1 LEKQN
6 DFQIIYQEFKD
17 KVYTIA
23 CRYLPNRQNA
33 LDVSQDVFIRIFEN
47 MGKLP
52 PAPERGSYIY
62 RMTVNR
68 CIDILRKV
76 IPLRLPEDYRENPQ
90 PCIPQI
96 DQDDEVD
103 FLLSDLNPD
112 QKMAV
117 ILKEILGFSV
127 NETATACSVDSG
139 TIKSRLSRARESM
152 RKTLARRSSIESG
165 S

>member
-1 LEKQN
+1 LETQI
-6 DFQIIYQEFKD
+6 DFQTIYQEYKD

-23 CRYLPNRQNA
+23 FRYLPNRQNA
-33 LDVSQDVFIRIFEN
+33 LDVSQDVFIKIFEDI
-47 MGKLP
+47 GKLP
-52 PAPERGSYIY
+52 LARELGPYIY

-68 CIDILRKV
+68 CIDILRKIV
-76 IPLRLPEDYRENPQ
+76 PLRLSEDYRETPQ
-90 PCIPQI
+90 PCTPQA

-103 FLLSDLNPD
+103 FLLSNLNPD

-127 NETATACSVDSG
+127 DETATACSVDSG
-139 TIKSRLSRARESM
+139 TVKSRLSRAREAM

-165 S
+165 A